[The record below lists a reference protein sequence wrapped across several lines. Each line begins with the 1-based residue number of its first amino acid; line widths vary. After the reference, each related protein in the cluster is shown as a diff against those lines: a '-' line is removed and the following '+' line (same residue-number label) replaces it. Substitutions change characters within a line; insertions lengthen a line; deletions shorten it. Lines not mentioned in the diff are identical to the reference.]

1 MKILVTGGLGFIGSA
16 LIRKILDSTK
26 DHVLNVDCCTYAS
39 MPEALEGKEKNNR
52 YNFLKIDIS
61 NYDLI
66 NKAIQSFKPNK
77 IFHLAAE
84 SHVDRSIVNPAVF
97 MYTNI
102 MGTFNILQ
110 SIKLSKNILPSDF
123 VLLHVSTDEVFGS
136 LTFDENPFNEM
147 SSYQPNSPYSAS
159 KASSDLL
166 VRAWHETYDINTVIN
181 VKDASIFHR
190 YNTILNNV
198 NFKINKGEFVYLI
211 GKTGSGK
218 SSLLK
223 TIYGDLIL
231 KMGSINVDGHE
242 IKDIKKSELPLIRRK
257 LGIIF
262 QDFQLFQDRSI
273 AENLIFVMKAT
284 GWKKN
289 IINDNVLKL
298 LSKVG
303 IEDKA
308 NRYPHQLSGGEQ
320 QRAVIARALINN
332 PIILI
337 ADEPTGN
344 LDPKVSE
351 NIFKLFLE
359 INKKGTTI
367 LMATHNYELIKKF
380 NNRTLNCIEGK
391 VEEINVNNI

>member
-1 MKILVTGGLGFIGSA
+1 MK
-16 LIRKILDSTK
+16 
-26 DHVLNVDCCTYAS
+26 N
-39 MPEALEGKEKNNR
+39 
-52 YNFLKIDIS
+52 
-61 NYDLI
+61 
-66 NKAIQSFKPNK
+66 
-77 IFHLAAE
+77 
-84 SHVDRSIVNPAVF
+84 
-97 MYTNI
+97 
-102 MGTFNILQ
+102 
-110 SIKLSKNILPSDF
+110 
-123 VLLHVSTDEVFGS
+123 
-136 LTFDENPFNEM
+136 
-147 SSYQPNSPYSAS
+147 
-159 KASSDLL
+159 
-166 VRAWHETYDINTVIN
+166 DINTVIDI
-181 VKDASIFHR
+181 KDASIFHR
-190 YNTILNNV
+190 YSTILNNV
-198 NFKINKGEFVYLI
+198 NFKINKGEFFYLI

-223 TIYGDLIL
+223 TIYGDLAL
-231 KMGSINVDGHE
+231 KMGSINVDGNE
-242 IKDIKKSELPLIRRK
+242 IKNIKKSELPFVRRK

-289 IINDNVLKL
+289 KMNDNVFKL

-303 IEDKA
+303 LEDKA
-308 NRYPHQLSGGEQ
+308 NRYPYQLSGGEQ

-380 NNRTLNCIEGK
+380 NKRILNCTEGR
-391 VEEINVNNI
+391 VEEISVNHI

>member
-1 MKILVTGGLGFIGSA
+1 MK
-16 LIRKILDSTK
+16 
-26 DHVLNVDCCTYAS
+26 N
-39 MPEALEGKEKNNR
+39 
-52 YNFLKIDIS
+52 
-61 NYDLI
+61 
-66 NKAIQSFKPNK
+66 
-77 IFHLAAE
+77 
-84 SHVDRSIVNPAVF
+84 
-97 MYTNI
+97 
-102 MGTFNILQ
+102 
-110 SIKLSKNILPSDF
+110 
-123 VLLHVSTDEVFGS
+123 
-136 LTFDENPFNEM
+136 
-147 SSYQPNSPYSAS
+147 
-159 KASSDLL
+159 
-166 VRAWHETYDINTVIN
+166 DINTVIDI
-181 VKDASIFHR
+181 KDASIFHR
-190 YNTILNNV
+190 YSTILNNV

-223 TIYGDLIL
+223 TIYGDLAL
-231 KMGSINVDGHE
+231 KMGSINVDGNE
-242 IKDIKKSELPLIRRK
+242 IKNIKKSELPFVRRK

-289 IINDNVLKL
+289 KMNDNVFKL

-303 IEDKA
+303 LEEKA

-380 NNRTLNCIEGK
+380 NKRILNCTEGR
-391 VEEINVNNI
+391 VEEIGVNHI

>member
-1 MKILVTGGLGFIGSA
+1 MINDIDTV
-16 LIRKILDSTK
+16 
-26 DHVLNVDCCTYAS
+26 
-39 MPEALEGKEKNNR
+39 
-52 YNFLKIDIS
+52 IDI
-61 NYDLI
+61 
-66 NKAIQSFKPNK
+66 
-77 IFHLAAE
+77 
-84 SHVDRSIVNPAVF
+84 
-97 MYTNI
+97 
-102 MGTFNILQ
+102 
-110 SIKLSKNILPSDF
+110 
-123 VLLHVSTDEVFGS
+123 
-136 LTFDENPFNEM
+136 
-147 SSYQPNSPYSAS
+147 
-159 KASSDLL
+159 
-166 VRAWHETYDINTVIN
+166 
-181 VKDASIFHR
+181 KDANIFHR
-190 YNTILNNV
+190 YNTILNDV
-198 NFKINKGEFVYLI
+198 NFKIKKGEFVYII

-231 KMGSINVDGHE
+231 KMGSINVVGHE
-242 IKDIKKSELPLIRRK
+242 MKNIKKSKLPFIRRK

-303 IEDKA
+303 LEDKA

-391 VEEINVNNI
+391 VEEININNI